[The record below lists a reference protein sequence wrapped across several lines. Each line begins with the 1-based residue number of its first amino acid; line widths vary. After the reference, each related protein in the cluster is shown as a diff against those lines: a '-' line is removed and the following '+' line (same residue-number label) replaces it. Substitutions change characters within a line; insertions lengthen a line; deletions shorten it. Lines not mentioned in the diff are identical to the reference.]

1 MCCLCIDRIFD
12 DKRIAVFVLLSW
24 LLLVLGVFKTMGLFD
39 TRFMTFGP
47 SPDTLFMGVAL
58 DSWDRWWLVAVF
70 TFLNSSVNDF
80 MSDALSTWILNTITD
95 HKNQYLP
102 YSKAQCL
109 AIAQAWGFYVNIMS
123 IIGLFLVLTQV
134 DFVVIR
140 VCADLFV
147 NTYTNLKF
155 MKHKRTCLHKYQAYQ
170 SSEELTEIVGEGKHE
185 RAAAAAGDQKPLFVI
200 QEDELSGRA

>member
-109 AIAQAWGFYVNIMS
+109 SGSRRKAMQANWPS
-123 IIGLFLVLTQV
+123 
-134 DFVVIR
+134 
-140 VCADLFV
+140 
-147 NTYTNLKF
+147 
-155 MKHKRTCLHKYQAYQ
+155 
-170 SSEELTEIVGEGKHE
+170 
-185 RAAAAAGDQKPLFVI
+185 
-200 QEDELSGRA
+200 